1 MFLLPQ
7 QVDILTFAESLTR
20 VKLSGVK
27 LSEFLKIEVI
37 LTLEKIRSIIV
48 VRGSRE
54 DSAGMLEAVGGV
66 FFTMNSFLSEV
77 F

>member
-27 LSEFLKIEVI
+27 LSESLKIEVI
-37 LTLEKIRSIIV
+37 LRLEKIRSIIV

-54 DSAGMLEAVGGV
+54 DSASMLVVVAGV
-66 FFTMNSFLSEV
+66 FITMNGFLSEII
-77 F
+77 

>member
-1 MFLLPQ
+1 M
-7 QVDILTFAESLTR
+7 IFAESLTR

-37 LTLEKIRSIIV
+37 LRLEKIRSIIV

-54 DSAGMLEAVGGV
+54 DSVFVLEAVGGV